1 MTRRRRPPA
10 PPLVVERWFN
20 TDQPITLESLRGR
33 IVVLHA
39 FQMLCPGCVANAIP
53 QARKLNEI
61 AKSIDDLVVLGIHT
75 VFEHHA
81 AMTPVSL
88 EAFLHEYKITFPVAV
103 DRAVARRADPAD
115 HGGLRIPGYAL
126 DGDRGSRGPHRAP
139 QFRSRRRSGARVDPG
154 QPAQRESPDLPGR
167 TLPHDVRES
176 PSGERV
182 SRPDRSSPAVR
193 RWRRDSEARGRC
205 GRRRARAGR

>member
-1 MTRRRRPPA
+1 MTESARPAA

-20 TDQPITLESLRGR
+20 TERPITLESLRGR

-61 AKSIDDLVVLGIHT
+61 ARSIDDLVVLGIHT

-88 EAFLHEYKITFPVAV
+88 EAFLHEYKINFPVAV
-103 DRAVARRADPAD
+103 DRASTDGPIPQTMAAYGFRGTPSTVIIDREGLIARHSFGAEDDLAL
-115 HGGLRIPGYAL
+115 GLILGNL
-126 DGDRGSRGPHRAP
+126 LS
-139 QFRSRRRSGARVDPG
+139 AR
-154 QPAQRESPDLPGR
+154 
-167 TLPHDVRES
+167 T
-176 PSGERV
+176 
-182 SRPDRSSPAVR
+182 
-193 RWRRDSEARGRC
+193 
-205 GRRRARAGR
+205 

>member
-1 MTRRRRPPA
+1 MTDTARPVA
-10 PPLVVERWFN
+10 PPLIVDRWFN

-39 FQMLCPGCVANAIP
+39 FQMLCPGCVSTAIP

-61 AKSIDDLVVLGIHT
+61 AKSIQGLVVLGLHT

-103 DRAVARRADPAD
+103 DRA
-115 HGGLRIPGYAL
+115 
-126 DGDRGSRGPHRAP
+126 
-139 QFRSRRRSGARVDPG
+139 
-154 QPAQRESPDLPGR
+154 SPDGPIPQTMAAYGFRGTPSTVIVDREGR
-167 TLPHDVRES
+167 I
-176 PSGERV
+176 
-182 SRPDRSSPAVR
+182 
-193 RWRRDSEARGRC
+193 ARHSFGAEDDLAL
-205 GRRRARAGR
+205 GLILGNLLSVPTSAR